1 MTSQARHTAAPPLGE
16 LSTVCDKSQT
26 LSDPSFWDWLTDKQ
40 HSAVIEKITEEDYNA
55 ITADLPHTA
64 EEFWDMV
71 VGWEDADSG
80 NVVDE
85 IINFVEEMGTA
96 SEMDIFMYA
105 SELGTGYTA
114 IMEYIDLLLDM
125 KVLVNNNTGS
135 ISLSAEASNCGEK
148 EKP

>member
-1 MTSQARHTAAPPLGE
+1 M
-16 LSTVCDKSQT
+16 
-26 LSDPSFWDWLTDKQ
+26 
-40 HSAVIEKITEEDYNA
+40 VI
-55 ITADLPHTA
+55 
-64 EEFWDMV
+64 
-71 VGWEDADSG
+71 GWEDADSG

-114 IMEYIDLLLDM
+114 IMEYIELLLDM
-125 KVLVNNNTGS
+125 KVLINNDTGS
-135 ISLSAEASNCGEK
+135 ISLCAEASNCGEE